1 MPILQGKEPIQEEN
15 FPGWYNILCN
25 DCDNTGKIAKW
36 VPISEVAQEV
46 QKLQEIADWANTL
59 RDISITNVP
68 TLPANQDDLNI
79 PPNINIYGEHN
90 VHTSY

>member
-1 MPILQGKEPIQEEN
+1 MEGN
-15 FPGWYNILCN
+15 FNRFATWLK
-25 DCDNTGKIAKW
+25 DFTTGKVTKW

-46 QKLQEIADWANTL
+46 QKLQEIADWTNTL

-79 PPNINIYGEHN
+79 PPNINI
-90 VHTSY
+90 